1 MDWYEQPAQAP
12 PAPPALRAVTGIRRG
27 IVTAVLAAGLLG
39 VGGAA
44 AVLAASPDPSAAP
57 NATTQPST
65 NGGTPSGTAAPRH
78 KGNCPNMGGSG
89 GGSPNGTTPTP
100 NSSGAPSSSGA

>member
-12 PAPPALRAVTGIRRG
+12 PAPRAVTGIRRG
-27 IVTAVLAAGLLG
+27 LVTAILAAGLLG

-44 AVLAASPDPSAAP
+44 AVMAASPDPSAAP
-57 NATTQPST
+57 NATTRPST
-65 NGGTPSGTAAPRH
+65 NGGAPSGTAAPH
-78 KGNCPNMGGSG
+78 HMGNCPNMGGSRG
-89 GGSPNGTTPTP
+89 SSPNGTTPNP